1 MTINITQRSAGGIK
15 QYSTDPASPKA
26 ETAWVLRQGTGG
38 GIVQLSTEGV
48 PMGLLLAL
56 TYATTESTTGISYTY
71 QFSYRNKEGST
82 IRATLS

>member
-15 QYSTDPASPKA
+15 QYSTDPTSPRA

-56 TYATTESTTGISYTY
+56 TYATTTSSTGVAYTY
-71 QFSYRNKEGST
+71 QFSYRTREGTTERVT
-82 IRATLS
+82 IS